1 MRHVNRFAREK
12 PKETTVSR
20 HRAALAIGIVL
31 TVSGLLFGR
40 AQAEEASYR
49 VHQGDRIALA
59 IAGVPDQSGE
69 FAVNIDGTLTHPLAG
84 DVAAVGRTVAELR
97 SDLSDSLAKYL
108 PSPTL
113 AVSIAAYAPVFVV
126 GDVESSGEY
135 AFRPGMTALQL
146 LAMAGGPRRELR
158 PERDGGLAI
167 ITAERDYADLS
178 LRIFGSD
185 VAIARLNAEIGS
197 GEFVVDA
204 SPPAIISQADAD
216 FIVENERRLFK
227 LRREARLAEDRGL
240 KAQGESYESEIEL
253 LEKSI
258 ALHDEELE
266 LLAEDV
272 EAAAELVER
281 GVSTPA
287 RLRDVQRTQSATRRD
302 ALDLQ
307 ASLAR
312 ARQGRLDVERRRN
325 DSAAAFRSAAG
336 ENLRQTELEVASLRL
351 ALAAVEKT
359 LMSYAGVPDP
369 SSIAARSAELELSV
383 LRTGEDGLVERVVSE
398 SAGLEPGDVL
408 RARRQLP
415 TDLSPRAPDSRQSR
429 SFYP

>member
-1 MRHVNRFAREK
+1 
-12 PKETTVSR
+12 
-20 HRAALAIGIVL
+20 
-31 TVSGLLFGR
+31 
-40 AQAEEASYR
+40 
-49 VHQGDRIALA
+49 
-59 IAGVPDQSGE
+59 
-69 FAVNIDGTLTHPLAG
+69 
-84 DVAAVGRTVAELR
+84 
-97 SDLSDSLAKYL
+97 
-108 PSPTL
+108 
-113 AVSIAAYAPVFVV
+113 IAAYAPVFVV

-272 EAAAELVER
+272 EAAAEL
-281 GVSTPA
+281 
-287 RLRDVQRTQSATRRD
+287 
-302 ALDLQ
+302 
-307 ASLAR
+307 
-312 ARQGRLDVERRRN
+312 
-325 DSAAAFRSAAG
+325 
-336 ENLRQTELEVASLRL
+336 
-351 ALAAVEKT
+351 
-359 LMSYAGVPDP
+359 
-369 SSIAARSAELELSV
+369 
-383 LRTGEDGLVERVVSE
+383 
-398 SAGLEPGDVL
+398 
-408 RARRQLP
+408 
-415 TDLSPRAPDSRQSR
+415 
-429 SFYP
+429 

>member
-1 MRHVNRFAREK
+1 MRYVNISAK
-12 PKETTVSR
+12 KKLNDTTVSSY
-20 HRAALAIGIVL
+20 RAVLAIGIIL
-31 TVSGLLFGR
+31 TFSCMLSER
-40 AQAEEASYR
+40 AQAEEASYTI
-49 VHQGDRIALA
+49 HQGDRIALA

-84 DVAAVGRTVAELR
+84 DVAALGRTVAELR
-97 SDLSDSLAKYL
+97 SDLSDSLAKFL

-113 AVSIAAYAPVFVV
+113 AVSIAAYAPVFIV
-126 GDVESSGEY
+126 GDVDSSGEY

-146 LAMAGGPRRELR
+146 LAMAGGPRREIR

-185 VAIARLNAEIGS
+185 VAMARLDAEIGGS
-197 GEFVVDA
+197 EFVVDA
-204 SPPAIISQADAD
+204 SPPAIISQVDVD
-216 FIVENERRLFK
+216 FIVENEHRLFK

-240 KAQGESYESEIEL
+240 KAQGESYENEIKL

-258 ALHDEELE
+258 ALHNEELE

-272 EAAAELVER
+272 AAAVELVER

-307 ASLAR
+307 AALAR
-312 ARQGRLDVERRRN
+312 ARQGRLDVERRRS

-336 ENLRQTELEVASLRL
+336 DNLRQTELEVASLRL
-351 ALAAVEKT
+351 ALGAIEKT
-359 LMSYAGVPDP
+359 LMSYAGVADP
-369 SSIAARSAELELSV
+369 SRITARSAELELSI
-383 LRTGEDGLVERVVSE
+383 LRAGADGLEERVVSE
-398 SAGLEPGDVL
+398 STALEPGDVL
-408 RARRQLP
+408 RATRQMP
-415 TDLSPRAPDSRQSR
+415 TDLSSRGSDSRQSR
-429 SFYP
+429 IVYP